1 MVQSSAKAEYISAAA
16 AANQSIW
23 LRKLL
28 TDLGQSQADAT
39 VIWVD
44 NKLAI
49 AIAKN
54 PVQHGRTKHINV
66 KFHAIRKAKKND
78 EVNLVYCCSENQI
91 ADILTKTLS
100 KAKFEELRSRLG
112 VSKKILKEEC

>member
-28 TDLGQSQADAT
+28 TDLGQSQANAT

-49 AIAKN
+49 SIAK
-54 PVQHGRTKHINV
+54 
-66 KFHAIRKAKKND
+66 
-78 EVNLVYCCSENQI
+78 
-91 ADILTKTLS
+91 KTLCNM
-100 KAKFEELRSRLG
+100 EELNT
-112 VSKKILKEEC
+112 